1 MNGARFP
8 PEVPSHSTSGQ
19 LIRHIDVPSIKTV
32 HYTVA
37 PDLVTTFSLFAGPEI
52 EDDKI
57 DLIRAALV
65 VARTEYPDLDT
76 EVYATRVEELAR
88 RVASLVPEPQP
99 QRAMAALNR
108 VLFEEARLRG
118 NRGDYYDPRNSFLN
132 DVLDRELGIPITL
145 SIVYMEVARRV
156 GLPLCGV
163 GMPGHFLLKHYGEDG
178 KETLIDCFNRGDIL
192 SRQDC
197 QSRLDEIYSG
207 EMTLRPEFL
216 RPIGRRQIL
225 TRMLNN
231 LKTVY
236 LSTRNFR
243 KALPIADLILVIY
256 PQSSDDVKQRAL
268 LRYSMGLQR
277 LAAEDLEEYLR
288 IAPGASDA
296 EEVKQMSLS
305 IRRMRALMN

>member
-1 MNGARFP
+1 
-8 PEVPSHSTSGQ
+8 
-19 LIRHIDVPSIKTV
+19 V
-32 HYTVA
+32 HYTTPSRLIETLSIFV
-37 PDLVTTFSLFAGPEI
+37 GPEV
-52 EDDKI
+52 EDEKI

-65 VARTEYPDLDT
+65 IARTEYPDLDI
-76 EVYATRVEELAR
+76 EAYAARMEELAR
-88 RVASLVPEPQP
+88 RVAAQASDLNP
-99 QRAMAALNR
+99 QRTLAALNR
-108 VLFEEARLRG
+108 VLFEEVQLRG
-118 NRGDYYDPRNSFLN
+118 NREDYYDPRNSFLN
-132 DVLDRELGIPITL
+132 DVLDRGLGIPITL

-156 GLPLCGV
+156 GFHLSGV

-178 KETLIDCFNRGDIL
+178 QEMLIDCFNRGDIV

-216 RPIGRRQIL
+216 HPISRRQIL

-256 PQSSDDVKQRAL
+256 PRSPEDIKQRAL
-268 LRYSMGLQR
+268 LRYSMGMHG
-277 LAAEDLEEYLR
+277 LAAEDLDDYLKVS
-288 IAPGASDA
+288 PNASDA
-296 EEVKQMSLS
+296 DETRQMALS
-305 IRRMRALMN
+305 IRRMLALMN